1 MLIRWF
7 STFVI
12 SGDPRYDS
20 HPRSRFGF
28 VTQSSS
34 PGVLGDEIKLTVAGE
49 TSVLAV
55 DFTFKS

>member
-1 MLIRWF
+1 MLIRCWF

-12 SGDPRYDS
+12 SGDPRYNS

-34 PGVLGDEIKLTVAGE
+34 PGVLGDEIKPDGGGG
-49 TSVLAV
+49 
-55 DFTFKS
+55 DFRISGGFYL